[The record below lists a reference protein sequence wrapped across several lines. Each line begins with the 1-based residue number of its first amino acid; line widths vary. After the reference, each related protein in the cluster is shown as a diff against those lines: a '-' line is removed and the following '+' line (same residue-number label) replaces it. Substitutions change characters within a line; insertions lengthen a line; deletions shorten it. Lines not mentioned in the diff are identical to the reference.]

1 MSDSTRTAAGPRKIP
16 VVLDVNVYL
25 DYIGRA
31 EGRILL
37 PTEAD
42 IPSPSP
48 AADTLA
54 LAFDDRYALF
64 ASPHILRNVNR
75 VMHENGQSDQTRQKF
90 LEFIVE
96 TCQLTGGGIVDP
108 IVRDHGIGDHEDNHI
123 LALAKDPAV
132 DADVIVSSD
141 HHLTDL
147 GPAWNGR
154 LIVKPRQFVSHMMR
168 SSTAAPV
175 VAPMPQRAPAPTP
188 SSTTPPSATP
198 RPAAE
203 SRATTRLDR
212 FPELRGVTVD
222 RFGFGD
228 SDEPQSDDRQL

>member
-1 MSDSTRTAAGPRKIP
+1 MTGAAPTAGIPKIP
-16 VVLDVNVYL
+16 VVLDINVYL

-37 PTEAD
+37 PTQAD

-48 AADTLA
+48 AADALA

-64 ASPHILRNVNR
+64 ASPHILRNINR
-75 VMHENGQSDQTRQKF
+75 VMHVNGQSEQTRRKF
-90 LEFIVE
+90 IEFIAE
-96 TCQLTGGGIVDP
+96 TCQLTGGAIVDP
-108 IVRDHGIGDHEDNHI
+108 IVHDHGIRDHEDNHI

-132 DADVIVSSD
+132 NADVIVSSD

-154 LIVKPRQFVSHMMR
+154 LIIKPRQFVSHMMR
-168 SSTAAPV
+168 SSGTPT
-175 VAPMPQRAPAPTP
+175 VAPTVAPTP
-188 SSTTPPSATP
+188 QRPDTSASDP
-198 RPAAE
+198 HRSPG
-203 SRATTRLDR
+203 SRTASRLER

-222 RFGFGD
+222 RFGTSTGD
-228 SDEPQSDDRQL
+228 QPADERQL

>member
-1 MSDSTRTAAGPRKIP
+1 MSNSTRAAAGREKIP

-25 DYIGRA
+25 DYVGRA

-37 PTEAD
+37 PTQAD

-64 ASPHILRNVNR
+64 ASPHILRNINR
-75 VMHENGQSDQTRQKF
+75 VMHENGQSEQTRRKF
-90 LEFIVE
+90 IEFIAE
-96 TCQLTGGGIVDP
+96 TCQLTGGAIVDP

-123 LALAKDPAV
+123 IALAKDPAV
-132 DADVIVSSD
+132 NADVIVSSD

-154 LIVKPRQFVSHMMR
+154 LIIKPRQFVSHMMR
-168 SSTAAPV
+168 STPAQPV
-175 VAPMPQRAPAPTP
+175 ATAPAPTRAP
-188 SSTTPPSATP
+188 AAPP
-198 RPAAE
+198 RPTSPPRAA
-203 SRATTRLDR
+203 TRLDR
-212 FPELRGVTVD
+212 FPELRDVTVD
-222 RFGFGD
+222 RFGLSD
-228 SDEPQSDDRQL
+228 TDEPQRDTRQL

>member
-1 MSDSTRTAAGPRKIP
+1 MTDSTRSAAGTRKIS

-37 PTEAD
+37 PTQAD

-54 LAFDDRYALF
+54 LAFDDRYALY
-64 ASPHILRNVNR
+64 ASPHILRNINR
-75 VMHENGQSDQTRQKF
+75 VMHENGQSEQTRRKF
-90 LEFIVE
+90 IEFIAE
-96 TCQLTGGGIVDP
+96 TCQLTDGAIVEP
-108 IVRDHGIGDHEDNHI
+108 VVRDHGIGDHEDNHI

-154 LIVKPRQFVSHMMR
+154 LIIKPRQFVSHMMR
-168 SSTAAPV
+168 SAAVPTPV
-175 VAPMPQRAPAPTP
+175 VAPQRAAAPAPTP
-188 SSTTPPSATP
+188 RPTT
-198 RPAAE
+198 E
-203 SRATTRLDR
+203 SRSATRLDR

-222 RFGFGD
+222 RFGLGD
-228 SDEPQSDDRQL
+228 SDEPQSDDRQF